1 MIEIFGV
8 YKNIGDREILTNVDI
23 NIAKGSIFG
32 LIGPNGAGKTT
43 LIKCVMGILKP
54 DKGSIKVKEMD
65 VFENTE
71 AKQLIGFV
79 PDQSSYYGTFRVKD
93 IINFYQLSY
102 KNFNMDRYNQ
112 LNSVFKI
119 PEKRFIRDLSKG
131 MKTRFSIMMSLSIM
145 PEILVLDEP
154 TSGLDP
160 IIKREVL
167 KLILDD
173 VAERQTTVLIS
184 SHNLGDL
191 ERICDSIAII
201 KDGEIK
207 YSNSIEN
214 MKTGIRKFQVVFRD
228 EAPKDIEKWDDI
240 MSVSKTGRVYYIV
253 TSKYT
258 DSLKKKLETNGADII
273 DEIDLSLEDMFI
285 YSMGGDDAYEEIF

>member
-93 IINFYQLSY
+93 IIKFYQLSY

-201 KDGEIK
+201 KGGEIK

-214 MKTGIRKFQVVFRD
+214 MKTGIRKFQVVFKD
-228 EAPKDIEKWDDI
+228 EAPKDIEKWEDI

-258 DSLKKKLETNGADII
+258 DSLKEKLETNGADII

-285 YSMGGDDAYEEIF
+285 YSMGGDDVYEEIF

>member
-1 MIEIFGV
+1 MIEISEV

-23 NIAKGSIFG
+23 NIVKGSIFG

-43 LIKCVMGILKP
+43 LIKCVIGILKP

-93 IINFYQLSY
+93 IIKFYQLSY

-119 PEKRFIRDLSKG
+119 PDKRFIRDLSKG

-145 PEILVLDEP
+145 PEVLVLDEP

-160 IIKREVL
+160 IIKKEVL

-184 SHNLGDL
+184 SHNLGDI

-207 YSNSIEN
+207 YNNSIEN
-214 MKTGIRKFQVVFRD
+214 MKTGIRKFQVVFKD
-228 EAPKDIEKWDDI
+228 EAPKDMEKWDDI

>member
-1 MIEIFGV
+1 MIEISGV

-54 DKGSIKVKEMD
+54 DKGSIRVEEMD
-65 VFENTE
+65 AFQNTE
-71 AKQLIGFV
+71 TKQLIGFV

-93 IINFYQLSY
+93 IIKFYQLSY

-119 PEKRFIRDLSKG
+119 PEKRFISDLSKG
-131 MKTRFSIMMSLSIM
+131 MKARFSIIMSLSIM
-145 PEILVLDEP
+145 PEVLVLDEP

-160 IIKREVL
+160 IIKKEVI

-173 VAERQTTVLIS
+173 VSERQTTVLIS

-201 KDGEIK
+201 KGGEIK

-258 DSLKKKLETNGADII
+258 DSLKEKLEANGADII